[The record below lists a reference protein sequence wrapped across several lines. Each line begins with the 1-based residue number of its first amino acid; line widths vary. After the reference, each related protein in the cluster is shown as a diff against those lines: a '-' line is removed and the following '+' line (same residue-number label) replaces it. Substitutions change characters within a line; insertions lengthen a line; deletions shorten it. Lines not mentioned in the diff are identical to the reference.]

1 MNPLDKLCEYAFG
14 NERRRIRFLCMY
26 VVLFLAC
33 LACTLYSV
41 YQAVSCFP
49 AKTFWTHVMLTVWF
63 GILTVVSYAVLQV
76 FSVEFTRDNKKLW
89 REHDLLKKES
99 K

>member
-1 MNPLDKLCEYAFG
+1 MNPLDRLCEYVFG
-14 NERRRIRFLCMY
+14 NERRRIRLLCMY
-26 VVLFLAC
+26 IVLFLAC

-49 AKTFWTHVMLTVWF
+49 DKMFWTYVMLTVWF
-63 GILTVVSYAVLQV
+63 VVLTVLSYVVLQV
-76 FSVEFTRDNKKLW
+76 FSIEFTRDNEKLW

>member
-1 MNPLDKLCEYAFG
+1 MHILDRLCEYVFG

-26 VVLFLAC
+26 IVLFLAC

-41 YQAVSCFP
+41 YQAVSCFSD
-49 AKTFWTHVMLTVWF
+49 KMFWTHVMLTVWF
-63 GILTVVSYAVLQV
+63 GIPTVVSYAALQF
-76 FSVEFTRDNKKLW
+76 FSKEFTRYNEKLW
-89 REHDLLKKES
+89 REHDQFKMES